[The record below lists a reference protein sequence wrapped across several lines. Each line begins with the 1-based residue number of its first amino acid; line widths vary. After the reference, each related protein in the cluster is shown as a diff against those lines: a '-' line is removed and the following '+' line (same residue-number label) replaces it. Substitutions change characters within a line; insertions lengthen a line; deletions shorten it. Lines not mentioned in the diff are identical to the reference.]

1 MAELRIPLDIPDL
14 EIISQAINNKG
25 EIILSV
31 KSLKTETPCHKC
43 GKPATIRYG
52 HSPELTIRHLPVLDT
67 PVYLVIKP
75 VRYKCEHCDGSI
87 TTTESY
93 DWCKKG
99 SHITNG
105 LSDYLMRQLIHS
117 TVEDVSKK
125 ERISYKKL
133 TGAINNAIATKVNW
147 ASYSNLKILGIDEFA
162 IKKGYNDYVTVIST
176 KSSSDGQVSVI
187 AVLPGRLKNDVVAFL
202 NSIPEHLKKTVESV
216 CTDMYDG
223 FVFAVIEVF
232 GESVLV
238 IDRYHVSKRY
248 REPLDKLR
256 ISEMKRLKATLPE
269 EEYSKLEGMM
279 WILRKNHECLSEV
292 ERDKL
297 ALLYKYSPKL
307 KAAHSLALKLT
318 QIFNT
323 HCGKKSGLAK
333 INRWIKRVQ
342 KSDVACFKSFLAT
355 LIKYKSYIANYF
367 KSRKNSGFVEG
378 LNNLIKV
385 AKRRCYGILKIETL
399 FQRLF
404 LDLQGFEIYA

>member
-14 EIISQAINNKG
+14 EIISQAINKKG
-25 EIILSV
+25 EILLSV

-52 HSPELTIRHLPVLDT
+52 HSPELTIRHLPIFDT

-93 DWCKKG
+93 GWCKKG

-133 TGAINNAIATKVNW
+133 TAALNNAIATEVNW
-147 ASYSNLKILGIDEFA
+147 ASYSSLKILGIDEFA

-176 KSSSDGQVSVI
+176 KSTSEGKVSVI
-187 AVLPGRLKNDVVAFL
+187 AVLPGRLKDDVVVFL

-223 FVFAVIEVF
+223 FVYAVIEVF

-256 ISEMKRLKATLPE
+256 ISEMKRLKATLTE
-269 EEYSKLEGMM
+269 DEYAQLEGMM
-279 WILRKNHECLSEV
+279 WILRKNHECLSEA
-292 ERDKL
+292 EREKL
-297 ALLYKYSPKL
+297 ALLYKHSPKI

-323 HCGKKSGLAK
+323 HCNKKSGIAK
-333 INRWIKRVQ
+333 INRWIKRAQ
-342 KSDVACFKSFLAT
+342 KSEVTCFKSFIAT

-367 KSRKNSGFVEG
+367 KKRRNSGFVEG

-385 AKRRCYGILKIETL
+385 AKRRCYGILKTETL

-404 LDLQGFEIYA
+404 LDLQGFEVYA

>member
-1 MAELRIPLDIPDL
+1 MADLRIPLNIPSL
-14 EIISQAINNKG
+14 EIISQATNNKG

-31 KSLKTETPCHKC
+31 KSTKTETPCHKC

-52 HSPELTIRHLPVLDT
+52 NGPTQTIRHLPIFDT

-75 VRYKCEHCDGSI
+75 ARYKCEHCDGSI
-87 TTTESY
+87 TTTEAY

-117 TVEDVSKK
+117 TIEDVSKK
-125 ERISYKKL
+125 EKISYEKL
-133 TGAINNAIATKVNW
+133 TNAVNKAIATEVDW
-147 ASYSNLKILGIDEFA
+147 DSYSSLKILGIDEFA
-162 IKKGYNDYVTVIST
+162 VKKGYNDYVTVIST
-176 KSSSDGQVSVI
+176 KSSPDGQVSVI
-187 AVLPGRLKNDVVAFL
+187 AVLAGRLKDDVLAFL
-202 NSIPEHLKKTVESV
+202 KSIPEHLKKTVESV

-223 FVFAVIEVF
+223 YVYAVVEVLCE
-232 GESVLV
+232 GVLV

-256 ISEMKRLKATLPE
+256 ISEIKRLKATLPE
-269 EEYSKLEGMM
+269 DEYSQLEGMM
-279 WILRKNHECLSEV
+279 WILRKNYECLSEV

-297 ALLYKYSPKL
+297 ALLYKHSPKL

-323 HCGKKSGLAK
+323 HCSKKAGVAK
-333 INRWIKRVQ
+333 LNRWIKRAQ
-342 KSDVACFKSFLAT
+342 KSDVTCFASFIT
-355 LIKYKSYIANYF
+355 TIIKYKSYIANYF
-367 KSRKNSGFVEG
+367 KKRRNSGFVEG

-385 AKRRCYGILKIETL
+385 AKRRCYGLFKTETL

-404 LDLQGFEIYA
+404 LVLQGFEIYA

>member
-1 MAELRIPLDIPDL
+1 MAEFRIPLDIPSL
-14 EIISQAINNKG
+14 EIISQATNNKG

-31 KSLKTETPCHKC
+31 RSTKTETPCHKC
-43 GKPATIRYG
+43 GKPATIRHG
-52 HSPELTIRHLPVLDT
+52 NGPTQTIRHLPVLDT
-67 PVYLVIKP
+67 PMYLVITP

-87 TTTESY
+87 TTTEAY

-117 TVEDVSKK
+117 TVEDVAKK
-125 ERISYKKL
+125 ERIGYKKL
-133 TGAINNAIATKVNW
+133 TIAINNTISTEVNW
-147 ASYSNLKILGIDEFA
+147 ASYVSLKILGIDEIA
-162 IKKGYNDYVTVIST
+162 IKKGHKDYVTVIST
-176 KSSSDGQVSVI
+176 KSTPDGQVSVL
-187 AVLPGRLKNDVVAFL
+187 AVLPGRLKKDVVAFL
-202 NSIPEHLKKTVESV
+202 SSIPEHLKKTVESV

-223 FVFAVIEVF
+223 YVNAVVEVF
-232 GESVLV
+232 GEGVLV

-256 ISEMKRLKATLPE
+256 ISEMQRLKTTLPE
-269 EEYSKLEGMM
+269 DEYSQLEGMM

-297 ALLYKYSPKL
+297 ALLYKHSPKL

-323 HCGKKSGLAK
+323 HCSKKSGLAK
-333 INRWIKRVQ
+333 INRWIKRAQ
-342 KSDVACFKSFLAT
+342 KSDVTCFKSFIVT

-367 KSRKNSGFVEG
+367 KNRRNSGFVEG

-385 AKRRCYGILKIETL
+385 AKRRCYGILKIETF

-404 LDLQGFEIYA
+404 LDLQGFEIYG

>member
-1 MAELRIPLDIPDL
+1 MAEFRIKLDIKDL
-14 EIISQAINNKG
+14 EITSQAINNKG
-25 EIILSV
+25 EIVLNV
-31 KSLKTETPCHKC
+31 KSTKTETPCHKC

-52 HSPELTIRHLPVLDT
+52 EAPELTIRHLPILDT

-75 VRYKCEHCDGSI
+75 VRYKCGDCDGTI
-87 TTTESY
+87 TTTEVY
-93 DWCKKG
+93 NWCKKG
-99 SHITNG
+99 SHITTG
-105 LSDYLMRQLIHS
+105 LSDYLMRQMIHS

-125 ERISYKKL
+125 EGIGYKQLEIAIDKTISTTVDWNRY
-133 TGAINNAIATKVNW
+133 I
-147 ASYSNLKILGIDEFA
+147 SLKILGIDEIA
-162 IKKGYNDYVTVIST
+162 IKKGHKDYVTVIST
-176 KSSSDGQVSVI
+176 KSSPDSQVSVI
-187 AVLPGRLKNDVVAFL
+187 AVLPGRLKDDVVAFL
-202 NSIPEHLKKTVESV
+202 NSIPAHLKKTVESV

-223 FVFAVIEVF
+223 FVYAVIEVF

-238 IDRYHVSKRY
+238 IDRYHVSKLY

-269 EEYSKLEGMM
+269 DEYSLLEGMM

-297 ALLYKYSPKL
+297 ALLYKHSPKL

-323 HCGKKSGLAK
+323 YCNKKSGLAK
-333 INRWIKRVQ
+333 INRWIERAK
-342 KSDVACFKSFLAT
+342 KSDVICFKKFIGT
-355 LIKYKSYIANYF
+355 LEKYKVYIANYF
-367 KSRKNSGFVEG
+367 KKRRNSGFVEG

-385 AKRRCYGILKIETL
+385 AKRRCYGMFKTETL

>member
-43 GKPATIRYG
+43 GKPATIRYE
-52 HSPELTIRHLPVLDT
+52 HAPEITIRHLPIFDT

-75 VRYKCEHCDGSI
+75 IRYKCGHCEGRT
-87 TTTESY
+87 TTTEVY

-125 ERISYKKL
+125 EKISSEKL
-133 TGAINNAIATKVNW
+133 TLAINKSISTQVNW
-147 ASYSNLKILGIDEFA
+147 DSYSALTILGIDEIS
-162 IKKGYNDYVTVIST
+162 IKKGHKDYVTVIST
-176 KSSSDGQVSVI
+176 KSSPDSQVTVI
-187 AVLPGRLKNDVVAFL
+187 AVLSGRLKDDVVAFL
-202 NSIPEHLKKTVESV
+202 KSIPEHLRKTIESV

-223 FVFAVIEVF
+223 FVYAVTEVL
-232 GESVLV
+232 GEQVLV
-238 IDRYHVSKRY
+238 IDRYHVSKLY
-248 REPLDKLR
+248 RKPLDSLR
-256 ISEMKRLKATLPE
+256 ISEMKRLKFLLSE
-269 EEYSKLEGMM
+269 EEYAQLEGMM
-279 WILRKNHECLSEV
+279 WIIRKNHECLSEA
-292 ERDKL
+292 DKAKL
-297 ALLYKYSPKL
+297 ELLYKHSPKL
-307 KAAHSLALKLT
+307 KQAHTYALQLT
-318 QIFNT
+318 QILNT
-323 HCGKKSGLAK
+323 HCSKKAGLAK
-333 INRWIKRVQ
+333 INRWMKRVK
-342 KSDVACFKSFLAT
+342 KSGVTCFNSFLVT
-355 LIKYKSYIANYF
+355 IEKYKSYVANYF
-367 KSRKNSGFVEG
+367 KKRRNSGFVEG

-385 AKRRCYGILKIETL
+385 AKRRCYGLFKTETL

>member
-1 MAELRIPLDIPDL
+1 MTELRVPLGIPNI
-14 EIISQAINNKG
+14 EIISQATNSKG
-25 EIILSV
+25 EIIISV

-43 GKPATIRYG
+43 GKPATIRHG
-52 HSPELTIRHLPVLDT
+52 NGPTQTIRHLPIFDT
-67 PVYLVIKP
+67 PVYLVITSA
-75 VRYKCEHCDGSI
+75 RYKCEHCDGSI
-87 TTTESY
+87 TTTEAY

-125 ERISYKKL
+125 EGVSYDKV
-133 TGAINNAIATKVNW
+133 TNTINKVIATEVDW
-147 ASYSNLKILGIDEFA
+147 DSYSSLKIIGIDEFA
-162 IKKGYNDYVTVIST
+162 VKKGYNDYVTVIST
-176 KSSSDGQVSVI
+176 KSSPDGQVSVI
-187 AVLPGRLKNDVVAFL
+187 AVLPGRLKDDVLAFL
-202 NSIPEHLKKTVESV
+202 HSIPEHLKKTVESV

-223 FVFAVIEVF
+223 FVYAVIKIF
-232 GESVLV
+232 GEGVLV
-238 IDRYHVSKRY
+238 IDRYHVSKLY

-256 ISEMKRLKATLPE
+256 ISEMKRLKTTLPE
-269 EEYSKLEGMM
+269 EEYSLLEGMM
-279 WILRKNHECLSEV
+279 WILRRNHECLSEV

-297 ALLYKYSPKL
+297 SSYKHSPKL

-323 HCGKKSGLAK
+323 HCSRKSGLAK
-333 INRWIKRVQ
+333 LNRWIKQAQ
-342 KSDVACFKSFLAT
+342 KSDVNCFKSFIGT

-367 KSRKNSGFVEG
+367 KKRSNSGFVEG

-385 AKRRCYGILKIETL
+385 AKRRCYGIFKTETL